1 MRAANKTR
9 QSNRPR
15 GGFFIRGS
23 GVPLWLLQVKKAF
36 REQNDD
42 VDCDHEL
49 LEILRMNDF
58 VGISELPEELRN
70 ITTDRL
76 PTYWQILRKAQMGAF
91 PTYRAAGRIFV
102 RREHLT
108 SIAEALGLRVR
119 P

>member
-49 LEILRMNDF
+49 LEILRMNEF
-58 VGISELPEELRN
+58 IGLSELPEALRT
-70 ITTDRL
+70 ITTGRL
-76 PTYWQILRKAQMGAF
+76 PTYWQLHRKAQNGVF
-91 PTYRAAGRIFV
+91 PTYRATGRIFV
-102 RREHLT
+102 RSEHLT
-108 SIAEALGLRVR
+108 LIAEALGLKIRT
-119 P
+119 